1 MKVIFLD
8 VDGVLNSDEYFEKVF
23 NLIKSGAKIQG
34 IERNIDV
41 NKVKLLKEATDL
53 TDAKVVL
60 STSVRYSQMGE
71 MIKEL
76 LLKYGISVISE
87 TTFLNNERGKE
98 IREWLEE
105 HTGIEDFV
113 ILDDEIFSSYDEELL
128 KKLIKI
134 SNGGGKNAGEGLSK
148 KDIEEIIKRLG
159 RKIDK
164 DYIYLEVDC
173 GKSFKNIFNNFCNF
187 INCYISRYNTSEN
200 I

>member
-76 LLKYGISVISE
+76 LLKCGISVISE
-87 TTFLNNERGKE
+87 TPFLNNERGKE
-98 IREWLEE
+98 IREWLGE
-105 HTGIEDFV
+105 HTDIEDFV
-113 ILDDEIFSSYDEELL
+113 ILDDEVFSSYDEELL

-134 SNGGGKNAGEGLSK
+134 SNGDGKNAGEGLSK

-164 DYIYLEVDC
+164 DKDIDFE
-173 GKSFKNIFNNFCNF
+173 
-187 INCYISRYNTSEN
+187 R
-200 I
+200 